1 MKKSMLASLVG
12 LLLASTAAYASQ
24 CPVDMQAI
32 DAALAAGPE
41 LDSQQLE
48 EVKKLRAS
56 GEELHKSGKHSD
68 SVATLAKAKEILG
81 VE

>member
-1 MKKSMLASLVG
+1 MKKSMLVPLAG
-12 LLLASTAAYASQ
+12 LLLASSAAYASQ
-24 CPVDMQAI
+24 CPVDMKTI
-32 DAALAAGPE
+32 DAALAAGPQ

-48 EVKKLRAS
+48 EVKQLRAS
-56 GEELHKSGKHSD
+56 GEALHKSGKHSD

>member
-1 MKKSMLASLVG
+1 MK
-12 LLLASTAAYASQ
+12 T
-24 CPVDMQAI
+24 I
-32 DAALAAGPE
+32 DAALAAGPQ

-48 EVKKLRAS
+48 EVKQLRAS
-56 GEELHKSGKHSD
+56 GEALHKSGKHSD